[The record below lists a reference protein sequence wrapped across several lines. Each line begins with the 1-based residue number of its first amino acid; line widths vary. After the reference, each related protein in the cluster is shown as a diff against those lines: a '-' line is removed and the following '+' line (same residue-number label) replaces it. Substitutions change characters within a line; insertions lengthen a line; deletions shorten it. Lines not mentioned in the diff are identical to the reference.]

1 MLLSEPKADRPA
13 LPSPMHTTR
22 HTPSKEEIAL
32 LEPFERLHMN
42 RIVLVATVD
51 HASQVCAELAHEPV
65 LGFDTESKPTFFKD
79 QVSEGPHTVQLST
92 AEKAWVFQLH
102 DPQCSALVAQ
112 LLASSR
118 TTKTGFGL
126 GDDRKRIVAK
136 LGVKPNGILE
146 LNTIFRERGYR
157 KDMGVKGA
165 VAVLFNK
172 RFFKSKKA
180 ATSNWANPQLTEA
193 QLVYAA
199 NDAYAAFRVFQAL
212 QLGKP

>member
-1 MLLSEPKADRPA
+1 
-13 LPSPMHTTR
+13 MHTS
-22 HTPSKEEIAL
+22 HPTPSKEEIAL
-32 LEPFERLHMN
+32 LEPFERLQMN
-42 RIVLVATVD
+42 RIVLVATVE
-51 HASQVCAELAHEPV
+51 HASYVCAELAHAPV

-92 AEKAWVFQLH
+92 ADKAWVFQLH

-118 TTKTGFGL
+118 ITKTGFGL
-126 GDDRKRIVAK
+126 GDDRKRIIAK
-136 LGVKPNGILE
+136 LGVEPNGVLE
-146 LNTIFRERGYR
+146 LNTVFRERGYR

-165 VAVLFNK
+165 VAVMFNK
-172 RFFKSKKA
+172 RFLKSKKA

-199 NDAYAAFRVFQAL
+199 NDAYAAFRVFEAL